1 MRPSASL
8 FALGATLHFLIRPHL
23 TSRREIEMD
32 KTVKMLQASC
42 LSLVAQGLRVLTQS
56 NRTSDSDLHT
66 LALLCSMQNSATLIR
81 CTVSVARLFWRLAV
95 FWRLV
100 KLFKWRLACPT
111 TSLIAPTYRL
121 AVI

>member
-1 MRPSASL
+1 MRPSAEL

-32 KTVKMLQASC
+32 KTVKMLQVSC

-66 LALLCSMQNSATLIR
+66 LALLCSMQNSETLIR
-81 CTVSVARLFWRLAV
+81 CTVSVARVFLAVV

-100 KLFKWRLACPT
+100 KLFKWQLACST
-111 TSLIAPTYRL
+111 TSLIAPTYHL